1 MRKTVIIGSAVLLVA
16 SIAGF
21 ITSLVLNAFVL
32 DDYDA
37 YGEVPIPGSRTLHL
51 PAGDATVTF
60 HTVIIGSTSGGGLPV
75 PELGV
80 SIIPPS
86 GVAKPELTEKIGG
99 TTTVNNDARRQVW
112 IAHVP
117 ESGDYTVKTDGK
129 VSAFIE
135 PQLAFGH
142 GSRFGYLPWVFG
154 GVFAVSLLALLA
166 STILLRGGRPVT
178 RPPDQPPSGAVEL

>member
-1 MRKTVIIGSAVLLVA
+1 MRKSIVIGSAVFLVL

-51 PAGDATVTF
+51 PAGDATVSF
-60 HTVIIGSTSGGGLPV
+60 HTVIIGSTSGGGLPI
-75 PELGV
+75 PDLGV
-80 SIIPPS
+80 TINPPS
-86 GVAKPELTEKIGG
+86 GVVKPELTEKIGS

-112 IAHVP
+112 VAHILQD
-117 ESGDYTVKTDGK
+117 GDYTVKTNGK
-129 VSAFIE
+129 VTAFID

-142 GSRFGYLPWVFG
+142 GSKFGYLPWVFA
-154 GVFAVSLLALLA
+154 GVFAVSLLVLLA
-166 STILLRGGRPVT
+166 SMILFRGTRPVV
-178 RPPDQPPSGAVEL
+178 RPPDSASGAVEL

>member
-1 MRKTVIIGSAVLLVA
+1 MRKTVIIGSAVVLIA

-37 YGEVPIPGSRTLHL
+37 YGEVPIPGTRTLHL

-60 HTVIIGSTSGGGLPV
+60 HTVIVGSTSGGGLPV
-75 PELGV
+75 PDLGV
-80 SIIPPS
+80 TITPPS
-86 GVAKPELTEKIGG
+86 GVEKPELTEKIGS

-112 IAHVP
+112 VAHIP
-117 ESGDYTVKTDGK
+117 ESGDYTVKTNGK
-129 VSAFIE
+129 VTAFID

-142 GSRFGYLPWVFG
+142 GSRFGYLPWVFA

-166 STILLRGGRPVT
+166 STILFRGTRPVA
-178 RPPDQPPSGAVEL
+178 RPPDPTSGAVEL